1 MSLIYLPFVK
11 TERLLFNCDSK
22 NVKYITPDSSVENI
36 FDLSEGEIRL
46 NFKGRFG
53 I

>member
-1 MSLIYLPFVK
+1 MSLIYLPFVT
-11 TERLLFNCDSK
+11 TERWLFKNDSK
-22 NVKYITPDSSVENI
+22 NVKYVTPSSSAENI
-36 FDLSEGEIRL
+36 FDLSEGEIKR